1 MATKKK
7 QARESSAI
15 KKSFQPSSISRQK
28 LLNRFYFLSTMKRRK
43 NFGHA
48 RNNFDPRW
56 VFLWL
61 LFAWVEKSS
70 SATFWFRFGFTRII
84 SFLTSRFALNRRDV
98 FRKSS
103 EVPTKFFNGSCKF
116 NLTIRLGWSW
126 KTHNLIRKR
135 ILGHFSVRHVCQ
147 GIYKLFLFDFL
158 PTVRGIEPGT
168 TGCEAGSYLCAIS
181 ERWIHP

>member
-1 MATKKK
+1 
-7 QARESSAI
+7 
-15 KKSFQPSSISRQK
+15 
-28 LLNRFYFLSTMKRRK
+28 MKRRK

-56 VFLWL
+56 VFCGFCLRGWK
-61 LFAWVEKSS
+61 KSS

-84 SFLTSRFALNRRDV
+84 SFLTFRFALNRRDI

-103 EVPTKFFNGSCKF
+103 ELPTKFFNGSCKF
-116 NLTIRLGWSW
+116 KLMIRLGWSW
-126 KTHNLIRKR
+126 KTHNLIKKR

-158 PTVRGIEPGT
+158 PTVRGIEPWVA
-168 TGCEAGSYLCAIS
+168 GCEAQSAINVRQLMSGSGRHRRYSVAL
-181 ERWIHP
+181 